1 MKKYMVMCLLMIP
14 SAIVIGM
21 DSTSE
26 KFQMKKMEIA
36 RRMFKKRNTAEMST
50 ESSQA
55 DDEMSCSSSSSSGS
69 FPIPIPKGIIQEK
82 LSNSVR
88 SKHGYT
94 PRQRDFSKQLQDL
107 VQQQEQQ
114 EQHDRQEK
122 QNFLT
127 FEILLMHFE

>member
-1 MKKYMVMCLLMIP
+1 MVMCLLMMT
-14 SAIVIGM
+14 SALVVAM
-21 DSTSE
+21 SSSSE

-55 DDEMSCSSSSSSGS
+55 DDEMSCSSSSNSGS
-69 FPIPIPKGIIQEK
+69 FPIPIPKEIIPGK

-88 SKHGYT
+88 SKHGCT
-94 PRQRDFSKQLQDL
+94 PRQRESSKNLL
-107 VQQQEQQ
+107 YELERQE
-114 EQHDRQEK
+114 REK

-127 FEILLMHFE
+127 FEIFLMHFE